1 MCFCV
6 FLFKVFKAI
15 KNACVNLLIF
25 SILKLSNGGTVRF
38 IALFLMF
45 LPFTAMADVLSLYD
59 ALRATYTAC
68 VGIED
73 ELADLKKMAGINT
86 AVTGVGTATGVG
98 ATATGLVKSSKDNKI
113 EELEVKLEKLREI
126 ESNNQDEENTANDF
140 AAFSTEF
147 DSSYSSIK
155 QQLKDYQSEIDKLTE
170 QSKKLGNWR
179 TGLLAGSTV
188 TNIAGAAIAGTNK
201 VSVGLREQIDTCI
214 KAVDDLQQSMM
225 QARLNG
231 EDISEA
237 QSIVDACKEYK
248 YVDVSKIDNRAKG
261 AMISS
266 VVGATTGL
274 AGTITSATANTD
286 KTRND
291 NTDAGKQKEKNL
303 NTAANVL
310 SGVTTAASATATVFN
325 ATQIS
330 AIKKVAEVAEKCTG
344 VLK

>member
-1 MCFCV
+1 M
-6 FLFKVFKAI
+6 
-15 KNACVNLLIF
+15 
-25 SILKLSNGGTVRF
+25 RF

-73 ELADLKKMAGINT
+73 ELADLKNMAGINT

-140 AAFSTEF
+140 VAFSTEF

-201 VSVGLREQIDTCI
+201 VSVGLREQINTCI
-214 KAVDDLQQSMM
+214 SAVDSLQQSMM
-225 QARLNG
+225 QARIDGL
-231 EDISEA
+231 DISEA
-237 QSIVDACKEYK
+237 QNIVNACSEYR
-248 YVDVSKIDNRAKG
+248 YVDISPIDNRAKG

-274 AGTITSATANTD
+274 AGTITSASANTD
-286 KTRND
+286 KTRNN
-291 NTDAGKQKEKNL
+291 NTDSGKQKEKNL
-303 NTAANVL
+303 NTASNVL

-344 VLK
+344 VLR

>member
-1 MCFCV
+1 M
-6 FLFKVFKAI
+6 
-15 KNACVNLLIF
+15 
-25 SILKLSNGGTVRF
+25 RF

-59 ALRATYTAC
+59 ALRATYVAC
-68 VGIED
+68 VGIE
-73 ELADLKKMAGINT
+73 EQLAGLKKMAGINT

-188 TNIAGAAIAGTNK
+188 TNIAGAAIAGTNR
-201 VSVGLREQIDTCI
+201 VDDDLRSQIDACVS
-214 KAVDDLQQSMM
+214 AVDALQQSMM
-225 QARLNG
+225 QARIDGL
-231 EDISEA
+231 DISEA
-237 QSIVDACKEYK
+237 QNIVNACSEYR
-248 YVDVSKIDNRAKG
+248 YVDISPIDNRAKG

-274 AGTITSATANTD
+274 AGTITSATANT
-286 KTRND
+286 RND
-291 NTDAGKQKEKNL
+291 NTEEGRQKEKNL

-344 VLK
+344 VLR